1 MYESKS
7 IAQASKTHNFDIDQI
22 EQITACS
29 GFINEAPV
37 ITRDDFGDNIFRQ
50 DSLESQRKNLSYIFD
65 TQMPEDIKNEVYSSD
80 YNLKPEVQRNIA
92 NYYVDKQM
100 KAEMAVLKPDLSND
114 QEYAEFV
121 EKDFVQKAIHGKDD
135 WLEGRSPF

>member
-1 MYESKS
+1 MPESKS
-7 IAQASKTHNFDIDQI
+7 IAQASNTHNFDIDQI

-37 ITRDDFGDNIFRQ
+37 ITRDEFEDNIFRQ
-50 DSLESQRKNLSYIFD
+50 DSLESQRKNLSFIFE
-65 TQMPEDIKNEVYSSD
+65 TQMPEDIKNEVYGSD
-80 YNLKPEVQRNIA
+80 YTLSPEAQTNIA

-114 QEYAEFV
+114 QEYAEFA
-121 EKDFVQKAIHGKDD
+121 EKDYVQKAIVGKDE
-135 WLEGRSPF
+135 WLENRRPF